1 MRSELNYDRSNIRTK
16 IKSIIGR
23 NFSGIDTVIND
34 LINIA
39 VELFGN
45 TVQSVY
51 DEFVYT
57 HIQLQVEKYLQRQM
71 NIIYLTE
78 QK

>member
-57 HIQLQVEKYLQRQM
+57 HTITTQKVMLKLSSR
-71 NIIYLTE
+71 LT
-78 QK
+78 KLLYT